1 MVLIKG
7 REIMSNCCGKNI
19 CFYYYGEDHLV
30 INLYKYIKQQ
40 IENNNYVYLYVDEDI
55 YKLLT
60 NNLDS
65 NERLMIENIKMSSI
79 LISSYNENIN
89 STMISKFL
97 RDLKG
102 KASNS
107 GFWGGDF
114 IIDGAKILNNTC
126 NTIFEEFIKSLSNI
140 CEEEHINI
148 LTCYDFLD
156 YVNRGKI
163 ITEEIMRSSYKY
175 HDYRMFGNE
184 ILPIESFQ
192 VESNIV

>member
-7 REIMSNCCGKNI
+7 REIMNNCCGKNI

-79 LISSYNENIN
+79 LMSSYNENIN
-89 STMISKFL
+89 STMISKFF
-97 RDLKG
+97 RDLKA

-107 GFWGGDF
+107 
-114 IIDGAKILNNTC
+114 GAKILNNTC
-126 NTIFEEFIKSLSNI
+126 NTIFQEFIKALSNI
-140 CEEEHINI
+140 CEEERIDI

-156 YVNRGKI
+156 YVNRGKT
-163 ITEEIMRSSYKY
+163 ITEDIMRGSYKY

-192 VESNIV
+192 VDSNIV